1 MRIQNKPRGGVP
13 LHMTIKQTWN
23 LDVLF
28 PGGSQSPQFAE
39 FLSVIERE
47 TIGFIEQL
55 KQTQVPASIE
65 EGERLLPL
73 IAIMQANLLR
83 FREAESFTG
92 CLMADNVADKKAV
105 QLNGRVKS
113 SYADFL
119 SALTQFDELLRRV
132 PETVWQSLLQLE
144 ALQGLAFVLDERRE
158 LAKQKLPPEQEA
170 LVNDLAVDG
179 YHGWGDLYNTT
190 VGRIR
195 IPYEENGQVQQLS
208 AGQFSNKLHHP
219 DPSTRHKLFKQ
230 WEETWADQAD
240 FCADALNHIAGFR
253 LQLYK
258 RRGWDSV
265 HQEPLAINRMSAETL
280 RVMWDVIEKNK
291 PVFVAYL
298 QRKAKLLGVEQL
310 TWTDV
315 EAPIGKTNKTYS
327 YEEGAQIILEQFRQF
342 SPLMADFSEKAFEA
356 GWIEAEDRAGKR
368 PGGFCT
374 SFPISEQTRIFM
386 TYAGTASN
394 VSTLAHELGHA
405 YHQHVMNDLPALTQ
419 EYAMNVA
426 ETASTFAE
434 MIVSDAAVKQA
445 TDPVEKLAL
454 LEDKIQRAVAFFMN
468 IHARFIFETNFY
480 AERKHGLISVE
491 RLNELMADAQ
501 KQAFQGALSDDH
513 PHFWAA
519 KLHFYLTDVPF
530 YNFPYTFGFLFS
542 AGIYSVA
549 LREGA
554 AFEQRYVALLRDTGR
569 MTAEQ
574 LAMKHLNVN
583 LTKPDFWQSA
593 VEVSV
598 EDVKQFLEMT
608 EAAI

>member
-1 MRIQNKPRGGVP
+1 MQTP
-13 LHMTIKQTWN
+13 IKQTWD
-23 LDVLF
+23 LEVIF
-28 PGGSQSPQFAE
+28 PGGSQSPQFSE
-39 FLSVIERE
+39 FLSLMEQE
-47 TIGFIEQL
+47 TIKFIEQV
-55 KQTQVPASIE
+55 KQVKSPATLE
-65 EGERLLPL
+65 EASRLLPL
-73 IAIMQANLLR
+73 ITILQANMLR
-83 FREAESFTG
+83 FREADSFTS
-92 CLMADNVADKKAV
+92 CLMAGNVADKKAV

-119 SALTQFDELLRRV
+119 SALTLFDELLRGISD
-132 PETVWQSLLQLE
+132 EIWQSLLNSDL
-144 ALQGLAFVLDERRE
+144 LQGIGFVLDERRS
-158 LAKQKLPPEQEA
+158 LAQQKLPPEQES
-170 LVNDLAVDG
+170 LINDLAVDG

-195 IPYEENGQVQQLS
+195 IPYEENGKVLQLS
-208 AGQFSNKLHHP
+208 AGQAFNKLSNP
-219 DPSTRHKLFKQ
+219 DRTIRQSLFQQ
-230 WEETWADQAD
+230 WESTWADQAD

-280 RVMWDVIEKNK
+280 GVMWEVIEQNK
-291 PVFVAYL
+291 AIFVTYL
-298 QRKAKLLGVEQL
+298 QRKAKLLGLEKL
-310 TWTDV
+310 AWSDV
-315 EAPIGKTNKTYS
+315 EAPLGQVNKVYS
-327 YEEGAQIILEQFRQF
+327 YEEGAQLISEQFRRF
-342 SPLMADFSEKAFEA
+342 SPLMADFAEEAFDA
-356 GWIEAEDRAGKR
+356 GWIEVEDRSGKR

-405 YHQHVMNDLPALTQ
+405 YHQHVMNDLPGLTQ
-419 EYAMNVA
+419 DYAMNVA

-480 AERKHGLISVE
+480 AERKKGLVSIE
-491 RLNELMADAQ
+491 RLNELMSEAQ
-501 KQAFQGALSDDH
+501 NQAYNNALSDDH

-542 AGIYSVA
+542 AGIYAVA

-554 AFEQRYVALLRDTGR
+554 AFEERYIALLRDTGR
-569 MTAEQ
+569 MTTEQ
-574 LAMKHLNVN
+574 LAMKHLNVD
-583 LTKPDFWQSA
+583 LTKPEFWQSA
-593 VEVSV
+593 VQVSV
-598 EDVKQFLEMT
+598 DDVKQFLELT
-608 EAAI
+608 EEA